1 MWGKASWKSVEIWS
15 IRYMIQFFHVY
26 ELNIINAMTD
36 LMFELK
42 DQLCQHSQATFDQH
56 RNHQRLES
64 RVVLAVQWSVK

>member
-1 MWGKASWKSVEIWS
+1 
-15 IRYMIQFFHVY
+15 MIQFFHVY

-64 RVVLAVQWSVK
+64 RVVLAVQ